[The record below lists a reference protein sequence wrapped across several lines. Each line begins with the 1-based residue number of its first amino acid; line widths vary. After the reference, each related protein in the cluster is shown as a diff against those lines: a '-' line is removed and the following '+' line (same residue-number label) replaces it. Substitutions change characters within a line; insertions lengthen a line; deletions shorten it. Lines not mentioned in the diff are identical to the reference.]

1 MNFPPGATAIV
12 RALYDQHL
20 ELARGSD
27 EERRRLTLMMAQT
40 FAARFGPRWG
50 VKASSKTAP
59 QSKDTIAFDNM
70 DGTFDAFDWQNGTT
84 REPQVSDGQ
93 TPTFARIGNQWFI
106 DVVPHD
112 FLAPA
117 APVQQPGT
125 SAPPKTDEQLERL
138 IDILNTAIA
147 SLEMMTRALQVVS
160 DRLLEIKATG
170 VRVHL

>member
-1 MNFPPGATAIV
+1 MNFPSGAAAIV

-27 EERRRLTLMMAQT
+27 DDRRRLTFMMATT
-40 FAARFGPRWG
+40 FAAAFGPRWG
-50 VKASSKTAP
+50 LKASSKTAP

-84 REPQVSDGQ
+84 REPQVRDGQ
-93 TPTFARIGNQWFI
+93 APTFPRIGDQWFI
-106 DVVPHD
+106 DVIPHN
-112 FLAPA
+112 FLAPPELVIQ
-117 APVQQPGT
+117 PVDTVP
-125 SAPPKTDEQLERL
+125 AKRDEQLERL
-138 IDILNTAIA
+138 IEILNTAIA